1 MLEKRQVLEERK
13 FRLSQEEA
21 RLNLDAEIAK
31 SAAKGQALAGIF
43 RPPDQPPV
51 HLSSQESEC
60 MIKEGVS
67 PTVARRL
74 NYSESSGK
82 VVDTRS
88 QSNANH
94 ESIAQVTIGPPDADT
109 DLGCTPPRG
118 NASRESTVRVATGPP
133 VADTNFS
140 IDPDYLQLEAVTLQR
155 QQTALQ
161 AQQNR
166 IVELLAV
173 NQNKTKLPQPR
184 VPIFDGNPV
193 DYRSFIRAFESLIE
207 SRTCNSTE
215 RLYYLE
221 QYTTGDVKELIKSC
235 HHLPPDVGY
244 EEARKLLKKKFGDE
258 YRVASAYESKALA
271 WPSIKAEDCTALN
284 KFAIFLSSCKNALA
298 GSQYASKFDQPGN
311 IQKLIFKLPF
321 NMRERWRRSADD
333 IMERQFRP
341 VEFNDLVAFMD
352 REARIATN
360 PVFGN
365 ISGNAQPFFNS
376 RTGKTSQPPIGVRSS
391 KPKTTTFAT
400 QVKTNQSMNS
410 EKNPGADLAS
420 SDVPSIVCIFC
431 QQNHALEDCHLLR
444 WKPYQERIKFLSAKR
459 LCFGCLSEKHVARL
473 CPERKICKI
482 PNCTRKHPT
491 VLHTFNVR
499 EKSSVDVG
507 VGTGDSTDT
516 PVLNAMANAGEC
528 SSSLDLGE
536 ARPRTAMA
544 VIPVKIRSKSS
555 RQTIITYAFLDNG
568 SSATFCT
575 ESLMRKLGVDGT
587 KVKISLSTLEKK
599 NSPVDSYL
607 IRDLVVSDLDENHFV
622 HLPTLYTR
630 PEIPVS
636 KNDIPT
642 QEDVDQWP
650 HLDGV
655 FIPQVDAEIGLLIA
669 SDVPK
674 ALDPVE
680 VKHSQNGGPY
690 ATRTRM
696 GWAVN
701 GPLGRLQGRSHTSSF
716 FLKVDPQLQQMVES
730 FYNRDFADVFADDT
744 KEMSQ
749 DEHRFMQN
757 AEKTQFKE
765 GHYEIPLPFKN
776 HVSSIPNNKSHALVR
791 VECLKR
797 KLERDPKLCDDYQVF
812 MKELLDKGYARKVP
826 PDQLNPV
833 SGSAWYIPHHGVYHP
848 YKPGK
853 IRVVFD
859 CSAKFRGIS
868 LNSMLYKGPDLT
880 NSLIGVL
887 IRFRGDRVA
896 VMADIESMFHQVRV
910 PEHDSSFLRFL
921 WWDDG
926 NLTKEVQEYQMLV
939 HLFGAISSPASANF
953 ALRRTATD
961 NKHCFPEA
969 VINTVERNFYV
980 DDCLKSLSSEAA
992 AITHV
997 HNLQALLSR
1006 GGFKLTK
1013 WISNSRKVIEAI
1025 PAHERC
1031 AELKKLDFYKNE
1043 LPSQR
1048 ALGLQWCVESD
1059 TFTFNICLRT
1069 RPFTRR
1075 GILSVIG
1082 SVFDPL
1088 GFVVPFI
1095 LNAKQILQD
1104 LCRIKLGWDD
1114 EIPPEYHSSWEKWLA
1129 DVPKLLSFSIC
1140 RSVLPEAFGPVVS
1153 SQLHHFSDASETAYG
1168 SVSYLRLVNEEG
1180 RVHCSFLFAKSRL
1193 APLKSVSIPRLELSA
1208 ATLSVHH
1215 DKMLKRESEMSF
1227 SDPSVFWTD
1236 SMSVLRYVKNESK
1249 RFHTFVA
1256 NRITT
1261 IRDGSTP
1268 DQWYHVEGAMNPGD
1282 HTSRGL
1288 SADAFLNCTEWLL
1301 GPEFLWKCELK
1312 WPKLTDSSLTIPT
1325 GDPEVKVHATSL
1337 ATSSNPS
1344 ISTLSDLFQRIS
1356 SWYRLKRVV
1365 AWILRYRSHLLMAS
1379 KSRVQSVQLKSPVKK
1394 PSLISVE
1401 EMDRAEK
1408 AILQN
1413 VQQTAFPAEVHQLT
1427 GPSGSKHVR
1436 RSSPLFKLDPVLRNG
1451 LLCVGGRLSCARIS
1465 LDAKHQ
1471 IILPKNNHVSSLIIN
1486 HYHTLSGHSGRQH
1499 VLSLLRQKYW
1509 VIKANSAVRKI
1520 LTKCYSCR
1528 RREAPFCEQK
1538 MADLPEDRLV
1548 PDRPPFTTV
1557 GVDCFGPFHV
1567 RRARSLVKRYG
1578 VIFTCMTIR
1587 AVHIEIAHSLDTD
1600 SFLLALRRFI
1610 ARRGQVQELR
1620 SDNGTN
1626 FTSGER
1632 ELRESIQAWNHEKIH
1647 EEMLQRN
1654 IKWTFNPPYGSHHGG
1669 FWERCIRSIRRIL
1682 RALLLEQTTDDE
1694 GLTTL
1699 MCEVESILNSRPI
1712 TVVSE
1717 DSRDLEPLTPNHLL
1731 LLKSDTMMPPGVFQ
1745 KKDLLS
1751 RRRWRQIQYLSDI
1764 FWKRWAREYL
1774 PLLQSRQKWLYP
1786 RRNLAIG
1793 DVVLVAAENTSRN
1806 SWPLGRIEQ
1815 VFPDKKGFVRR
1826 VKVKVKSA
1834 ILERPVDK
1842 LVLLI
1847 EGK

>member
-1 MLEKRQVLEERK
+1 MTSLPAQHGRLACDRACRSRVSARTRRPIATVDQGVYLERLHSKKKARAGHASIVTAKIREITEMLGDDQNLTAVKDKLVHAVIAFDKFKEAHFDYWSEVRDTGRMEECRNYLTKHVSDFDTFRDRVNGWIARAEHRLLVSALDVDSEVKPEDSVSRVDSQVRSGSSKYSSRVSSRTSRVASVEAARIKEAARFAELEAEKAMLEKRQVLEERK

-74 NYSESSGK
+74 NFSESSGK
-82 VVDTRS
+82 VVDTRF

-109 DLGCTPPRG
+109 DLVCTPPRG

-244 EEARKLLKKKFGDE
+244 EEACKLLKKKFGDE

-352 REARIATN
+352 QEARIATN

-376 RTGKTSQPPIGVRSS
+376 RKGKPLQPPIGVRSS
-391 KPKTTTFAT
+391 KPKTTTFAI

-410 EKNPGADLAS
+410 EKNSGADLAS

-528 SSSLDLGE
+528 SSRLDLGE

-568 SSATFCT
+568 SSATFCI

-587 KVKISLSTLEKK
+587 EVKISLSTLEKK

-642 QEDVDQWP
+642 QEDVNQWP

-674 ALDPVE
+674 ALDPLE

-701 GPLGRLQGRSHTSSF
+701 SPLGRLQGRSHTSSF

-757 AEKTQFKE
+757 AEKAQ
-765 GHYEIPLPFKN
+765 
-776 HVSSIPNNKSHALVR
+776 
-791 VECLKR
+791 
-797 KLERDPKLCDDYQVF
+797 
-812 MKELLDKGYARKVP
+812 
-826 PDQLNPV
+826 
-833 SGSAWYIPHHGVYHP
+833 
-848 YKPGK
+848 
-853 IRVVFD
+853 
-859 CSAKFRGIS
+859 
-868 LNSMLYKGPDLT
+868 
-880 NSLIGVL
+880 
-887 IRFRGDRVA
+887 
-896 VMADIESMFHQVRV
+896 
-910 PEHDSSFLRFL
+910 
-921 WWDDG
+921 
-926 NLTKEVQEYQMLV
+926 
-939 HLFGAISSPASANF
+939 
-953 ALRRTATD
+953 
-961 NKHCFPEA
+961 
-969 VINTVERNFYV
+969 
-980 DDCLKSLSSEAA
+980 
-992 AITHV
+992 
-997 HNLQALLSR
+997 
-1006 GGFKLTK
+1006 
-1013 WISNSRKVIEAI
+1013 
-1025 PAHERC
+1025 
-1031 AELKKLDFYKNE
+1031 LKKKAIMKF
-1043 LPSQR
+1043 
-1048 ALGLQWCVESD
+1048 
-1059 TFTFNICLRT
+1059 
-1069 RPFTRR
+1069 
-1075 GILSVIG
+1075 
-1082 SVFDPL
+1082 
-1088 GFVVPFI
+1088 
-1095 LNAKQILQD
+1095 
-1104 LCRIKLGWDD
+1104 
-1114 EIPPEYHSSWEKWLA
+1114 H
-1129 DVPKLLSFSIC
+1129 C
-1140 RSVLPEAFGPVVS
+1140 RS
-1153 SQLHHFSDASETAYG
+1153 
-1168 SVSYLRLVNEEG
+1168 R
-1180 RVHCSFLFAKSRL
+1180 
-1193 APLKSVSIPRLELSA
+1193 
-1208 ATLSVHH
+1208 
-1215 DKMLKRESEMSF
+1215 
-1227 SDPSVFWTD
+1227 
-1236 SMSVLRYVKNESK
+1236 
-1249 RFHTFVA
+1249 
-1256 NRITT
+1256 TT
-1261 IRDGSTP
+1261 
-1268 DQWYHVEGAMNPGD
+1268 
-1282 HTSRGL
+1282 
-1288 SADAFLNCTEWLL
+1288 
-1301 GPEFLWKCELK
+1301 
-1312 WPKLTDSSLTIPT
+1312 
-1325 GDPEVKVHATSL
+1325 
-1337 ATSSNPS
+1337 
-1344 ISTLSDLFQRIS
+1344 
-1356 SWYRLKRVV
+1356 
-1365 AWILRYRSHLLMAS
+1365 
-1379 KSRVQSVQLKSPVKK
+1379 
-1394 PSLISVE
+1394 
-1401 EMDRAEK
+1401 
-1408 AILQN
+1408 
-1413 VQQTAFPAEVHQLT
+1413 
-1427 GPSGSKHVR
+1427 
-1436 RSSPLFKLDPVLRNG
+1436 
-1451 LLCVGGRLSCARIS
+1451 
-1465 LDAKHQ
+1465 
-1471 IILPKNNHVSSLIIN
+1471 
-1486 HYHTLSGHSGRQH
+1486 
-1499 VLSLLRQKYW
+1499 
-1509 VIKANSAVRKI
+1509 
-1520 LTKCYSCR
+1520 
-1528 RREAPFCEQK
+1528 
-1538 MADLPEDRLV
+1538 
-1548 PDRPPFTTV
+1548 
-1557 GVDCFGPFHV
+1557 
-1567 RRARSLVKRYG
+1567 
-1578 VIFTCMTIR
+1578 
-1587 AVHIEIAHSLDTD
+1587 
-1600 SFLLALRRFI
+1600 
-1610 ARRGQVQELR
+1610 
-1620 SDNGTN
+1620 
-1626 FTSGER
+1626 
-1632 ELRESIQAWNHEKIH
+1632 
-1647 EEMLQRN
+1647 
-1654 IKWTFNPPYGSHHGG
+1654 
-1669 FWERCIRSIRRIL
+1669 
-1682 RALLLEQTTDDE
+1682 
-1694 GLTTL
+1694 
-1699 MCEVESILNSRPI
+1699 
-1712 TVVSE
+1712 
-1717 DSRDLEPLTPNHLL
+1717 
-1731 LLKSDTMMPPGVFQ
+1731 
-1745 KKDLLS
+1745 
-1751 RRRWRQIQYLSDI
+1751 
-1764 FWKRWAREYL
+1764 
-1774 PLLQSRQKWLYP
+1774 YP
-1786 RRNLAIG
+1786 RFPT
-1793 DVVLVAAENTSRN
+1793 TSHMH
-1806 SWPLGRIEQ
+1806 
-1815 VFPDKKGFVRR
+1815 
-1826 VKVKVKSA
+1826 
-1834 ILERPVDK
+1834 
-1842 LVLLI
+1842 
-1847 EGK
+1847 

>member
-1 MLEKRQVLEERK
+1 
-13 FRLSQEEA
+13 
-21 RLNLDAEIAK
+21 
-31 SAAKGQALAGIF
+31 
-43 RPPDQPPV
+43 
-51 HLSSQESEC
+51 
-60 MIKEGVS
+60 
-67 PTVARRL
+67 
-74 NYSESSGK
+74 
-82 VVDTRS
+82 
-88 QSNANH
+88 
-94 ESIAQVTIGPPDADT
+94 
-109 DLGCTPPRG
+109 
-118 NASRESTVRVATGPP
+118 
-133 VADTNFS
+133 
-140 IDPDYLQLEAVTLQR
+140 
-155 QQTALQ
+155 
-161 AQQNR
+161 
-166 IVELLAV
+166 
-173 NQNKTKLPQPR
+173 
-184 VPIFDGNPV
+184 
-193 DYRSFIRAFESLIE
+193 
-207 SRTCNSTE
+207 
-215 RLYYLE
+215 
-221 QYTTGDVKELIKSC
+221 
-235 HHLPPDVGY
+235 
-244 EEARKLLKKKFGDE
+244 
-258 YRVASAYESKALA
+258 
-271 WPSIKAEDCTALN
+271 
-284 KFAIFLSSCKNALA
+284 
-298 GSQYASKFDQPGN
+298 
-311 IQKLIFKLPF
+311 
-321 NMRERWRRSADD
+321 MRERWRRSADD

-642 QEDVDQWP
+642 QQDVDQWP

-797 KLERDPKLCDDYQVF
+797 
-812 MKELLDKGYARKVP
+812 M
-826 PDQLNPV
+826 
-833 SGSAWYIPHHGVYHP
+833 
-848 YKPGK
+848 
-853 IRVVFD
+853 
-859 CSAKFRGIS
+859 
-868 LNSMLYKGPDLT
+868 
-880 NSLIGVL
+880 
-887 IRFRGDRVA
+887 
-896 VMADIESMFHQVRV
+896 MFHQVRV

-926 NLTKEVQEYQMLV
+926 NLAKEVQEYQMLV

-1140 RSVLPEAFGPVVS
+1140 RSALPEAFGPVVS

-1193 APLKSVSIPRLELSA
+1193 APLKSVSIPRLELSV

-1227 SDPSVFWTD
+1227 SDSSVFWTD

-1356 SWYRLKRVV
+1356 SWYRFKKVV

-1379 KSRVQSVQLKSPVKK
+1379 KSRQSVQLKSPVKK

-1427 GPSGSKHVR
+1427 GPSGSKYVR

>member
-1 MLEKRQVLEERK
+1 M
-13 FRLSQEEA
+13 
-21 RLNLDAEIAK
+21 
-31 SAAKGQALAGIF
+31 
-43 RPPDQPPV
+43 
-51 HLSSQESEC
+51 
-60 MIKEGVS
+60 
-67 PTVARRL
+67 
-74 NYSESSGK
+74 
-82 VVDTRS
+82 
-88 QSNANH
+88 
-94 ESIAQVTIGPPDADT
+94 
-109 DLGCTPPRG
+109 CTPSRG
-118 NASRESTVRVATGPP
+118 DASPESTLRDTTGPP
-133 VADTNFS
+133 VVDTDFS
-140 IDPDYLQLEAVTLQR
+140 TGPDYLQLEAVTLQR

-244 EEARKLLKKKFGDE
+244 QEARKLLKKKFGDE
-258 YRVASAYESKALA
+258 YRVASAYESKALS
-271 WPSIKAEDCTALN
+271 WPPIKSEDGTALN

-333 IMERQFRP
+333 IMERQLRP

-376 RTGKTSQPPIGVRSS
+376 RERKPSQLPVGFRSS

-400 QVKTNQSMNS
+400 QVKNNQSMNS
-410 EKNPGADLAS
+410 EKNPCADPAR
-420 SDVPSIVCIFC
+420 SDVPSVVCIFC

-491 VLHTFNVR
+491 VLHTSNVR

-507 VGTGDSTDT
+507 VGTEDSADT
-516 PVLNAMANAGEC
+516 PVLNAMAYTEKC

-544 VIPVKIRSKSS
+544 VIPVKIRLKSS
-555 RQTIITYAFLDNG
+555 NQTIITYAFLDNG

-636 KNDIPT
+636 KEDIPT

-669 SDVPK
+669 SDVPE

-690 ATRTRM
+690 ATRTCM

-701 GPLGRLQGRSHTSSF
+701 GPLGRFRGRSHTSSF

-730 FYNRDFADVFADDT
+730 FYNRDFVDLFADDT

-757 AEKTQFKE
+757 AEKIQFKD

-776 HVSSIPNNKSHALVR
+776 HASSVPNNKSHALVR
-791 VECLKR
+791 VEWLKR

-812 MKELLDKGYARKVP
+812 MKELLNKGYARKVP
-826 PDQLNPV
+826 PEQLNPLE
-833 SGSAWYIPHHGVYHP
+833 GSAWYIPHHGVYHP
-848 YKPGK
+848 HKPGK

-859 CSAKFRGIS
+859 CSAKFSGIS
-868 LNSMLYKGPDLT
+868 LNSMLHKGPDLT

-887 IRFRGDRVA
+887 TRFRGERVA

-926 NLTKEVQEYQMLV
+926 NLAGEVQEYQMLV

-961 NKHCFPEA
+961 NKQCFPDD
-969 VINTVERNFYV
+969 VINTVKRNFYV

-997 HNLQALLSR
+997 HDLQALLSR

-1059 TFTFNICLRT
+1059 TFTFNICLRS

-1075 GILSVIG
+1075 GILSVVG

-1114 EIPPEYHSSWEKWLA
+1114 EIPPEYYSSWEKWLA
-1129 DVPKLLSFSIC
+1129 DVPKLSSFSIC

-1153 SQLHHFSDASETAYG
+1153 SQLHHFSDASEAAYG
-1168 SVSYLRLVNEEG
+1168 SVSYLRLVDEEG

-1208 ATLSVHH
+1208 ATLSVRH
-1215 DKMLKRESEMSF
+1215 DKMLKREIEMSF

-1268 DQWYHVEGAMNPGD
+1268 DQWYHVGSAMNPGD

-1288 SADAFLNCTEWLL
+1288 SAEAFLNCTEWLL
-1301 GPEFLWKCELK
+1301 GPEFLWKFELQ
-1312 WPKLTDSSLTIPT
+1312 WPKLTDSSITIPS
-1325 GDPEVKVHATSL
+1325 GDPEVKAHATSF
-1337 ATSSNPS
+1337 ATSFNPP
-1344 ISTLSDLFQRIS
+1344 ITTLSDFFQRIS
-1356 SWYRLKRVV
+1356 SWYRFKKAV
-1365 AWILRYRSHLLMAS
+1365 AWILRYRSNLLMAS
-1379 KSRVQSVQLKSPVKK
+1379 KSRVQSDQLKNPIEK
-1394 PSLISVE
+1394 PSFISVE
-1401 EMDRAEK
+1401 EMERAEK

-1413 VQQTAFPAEVHQLT
+1413 VQQTAFPAEIRQLT

-1451 LLCVGGRLSCARIS
+1451 LLCVGGRLSWARIS

-1471 IILPKNNHVSSLIIN
+1471 IILPKNDHVSNLIIN

-1499 VLSLLRQKYW
+1499 VLSLLRQRYW

-1520 LTKCYSCR
+1520 LTKCYRCR
-1528 RREAPFCEQK
+1528 KREAPFCEQK

-1548 PDRPPFTTV
+1548 PDRPP
-1557 GVDCFGPFHV
+1557 
-1567 RRARSLVKRYG
+1567 
-1578 VIFTCMTIR
+1578 
-1587 AVHIEIAHSLDTD
+1587 
-1600 SFLLALRRFI
+1600 
-1610 ARRGQVQELR
+1610 
-1620 SDNGTN
+1620 
-1626 FTSGER
+1626 
-1632 ELRESIQAWNHEKIH
+1632 
-1647 EEMLQRN
+1647 
-1654 IKWTFNPPYGSHHGG
+1654 
-1669 FWERCIRSIRRIL
+1669 
-1682 RALLLEQTTDDE
+1682 
-1694 GLTTL
+1694 
-1699 MCEVESILNSRPI
+1699 
-1712 TVVSE
+1712 
-1717 DSRDLEPLTPNHLL
+1717 NHLL

-1745 KKDLLS
+1745 KEDLLS

-1764 FWKRWAREYL
+1764 FWKRWSREYL

-1786 RRNLAIG
+1786 RRNLAVG
-1793 DVVLVAAENTSRN
+1793 DVVLVAAENASRN

-1826 VKVKVKSA
+1826 VKVNVKSA

-1842 LVLLI
+1842 LVLLV

>member
-21 RLNLDAEIAK
+21 RLNLDSEIAK

-74 NYSESSGK
+74 NYSERSGK
-82 VVDTRS
+82 VVDTSS

-94 ESIAQVTIGPPDADT
+94 ESVARVTIGPPDADT
-109 DLGCTPPRG
+109 DLVCTPPRG

-184 VPIFDGNPV
+184 VSIFDGNPV
-193 DYRSFIRAFESLIE
+193 DYRSSIRAFESLIE

-235 HHLPPDVGY
+235 YHLPPDVGY

-271 WPSIKAEDCTALN
+271 WPPIKAEDCAALN

-360 PVFGN
+360 PVFG

-376 RTGKTSQPPIGVRSS
+376 RKGKPSQPPIGVRSS

-459 LCFGCLSEKHVARL
+459 LCFGCLSQKHVARL

-544 VIPVKIRSKSS
+544 VIPVEIRSKSS
-555 RQTIITYAFLDNG
+555 NQTIITYAFLDNG

-575 ESLMRKLGVDGT
+575 ESIMRKLGVDGT

-690 ATRTRM
+690 ATRARM
-696 GWAVN
+696 GWVVN
-701 GPLGRLQGRSHTSSF
+701 GPLGRLRGRSHTSSF

-765 GHYEIPLPFKN
+765 GHYESPLPFKN

-797 KLERDPKLCDDYQVF
+797 ELERDPKLCDDYQVF

-833 SGSAWYIPHHGVYHP
+833 EGSAWYIPHHGVYHP

-880 NSLIGVL
+880 NSLIAVL

-896 VMADIESMFHQVRV
+896 LMADIESMFHQVRV
-910 PEHDSSFLRFL
+910 PEDDSSFLRFL

-926 NLTKEVQEYQMLV
+926 NLAKEVQEYQMLV

-980 DDCLKSLSSEAA
+980 DDCLKSLSSEAT

-997 HNLQALLSR
+997 HDLQALLSR

-1095 LNAKQILQD
+1095 PNAKQILQD

-1153 SQLHHFSDASETAYG
+1153 SQLHHF
-1168 SVSYLRLVNEEG
+1168 R
-1180 RVHCSFLFAKSRL
+1180 
-1193 APLKSVSIPRLELSA
+1193 
-1208 ATLSVHH
+1208 
-1215 DKMLKRESEMSF
+1215 
-1227 SDPSVFWTD
+1227 
-1236 SMSVLRYVKNESK
+1236 
-1249 RFHTFVA
+1249 
-1256 NRITT
+1256 
-1261 IRDGSTP
+1261 
-1268 DQWYHVEGAMNPGD
+1268 
-1282 HTSRGL
+1282 
-1288 SADAFLNCTEWLL
+1288 
-1301 GPEFLWKCELK
+1301 
-1312 WPKLTDSSLTIPT
+1312 
-1325 GDPEVKVHATSL
+1325 
-1337 ATSSNPS
+1337 
-1344 ISTLSDLFQRIS
+1344 
-1356 SWYRLKRVV
+1356 
-1365 AWILRYRSHLLMAS
+1365 
-1379 KSRVQSVQLKSPVKK
+1379 
-1394 PSLISVE
+1394 
-1401 EMDRAEK
+1401 
-1408 AILQN
+1408 
-1413 VQQTAFPAEVHQLT
+1413 
-1427 GPSGSKHVR
+1427 
-1436 RSSPLFKLDPVLRNG
+1436 
-1451 LLCVGGRLSCARIS
+1451 
-1465 LDAKHQ
+1465 
-1471 IILPKNNHVSSLIIN
+1471 
-1486 HYHTLSGHSGRQH
+1486 
-1499 VLSLLRQKYW
+1499 
-1509 VIKANSAVRKI
+1509 
-1520 LTKCYSCR
+1520 
-1528 RREAPFCEQK
+1528 
-1538 MADLPEDRLV
+1538 
-1548 PDRPPFTTV
+1548 
-1557 GVDCFGPFHV
+1557 CF
-1567 RRARSLVKRYG
+1567 
-1578 VIFTCMTIR
+1578 
-1587 AVHIEIAHSLDTD
+1587 
-1600 SFLLALRRFI
+1600 
-1610 ARRGQVQELR
+1610 
-1620 SDNGTN
+1620 
-1626 FTSGER
+1626 
-1632 ELRESIQAWNHEKIH
+1632 
-1647 EEMLQRN
+1647 
-1654 IKWTFNPPYGSHHGG
+1654 
-1669 FWERCIRSIRRIL
+1669 
-1682 RALLLEQTTDDE
+1682 
-1694 GLTTL
+1694 
-1699 MCEVESILNSRPI
+1699 
-1712 TVVSE
+1712 
-1717 DSRDLEPLTPNHLL
+1717 
-1731 LLKSDTMMPPGVFQ
+1731 
-1745 KKDLLS
+1745 
-1751 RRRWRQIQYLSDI
+1751 
-1764 FWKRWAREYL
+1764 
-1774 PLLQSRQKWLYP
+1774 
-1786 RRNLAIG
+1786 
-1793 DVVLVAAENTSRN
+1793 
-1806 SWPLGRIEQ
+1806 
-1815 VFPDKKGFVRR
+1815 
-1826 VKVKVKSA
+1826 
-1834 ILERPVDK
+1834 
-1842 LVLLI
+1842 
-1847 EGK
+1847 